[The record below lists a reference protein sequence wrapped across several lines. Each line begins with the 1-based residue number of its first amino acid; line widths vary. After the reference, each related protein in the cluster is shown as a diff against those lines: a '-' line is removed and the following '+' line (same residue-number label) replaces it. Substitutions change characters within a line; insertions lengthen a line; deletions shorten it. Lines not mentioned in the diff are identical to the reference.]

1 MTKKVDLPDSW
12 LNLIIDEFHKQ
23 YMDDIKKII
32 IENKKNGI
40 TIYPPSSKIFNA
52 FKLTEFNTIKV
63 VILGQ
68 DPYHQEG
75 QAHGLSF
82 SVPRNVPP
90 PPSLINIYKELSV
103 DIDPNFD
110 NSNGNLDSWAKQ
122 GVFLLNTTLTVQ
134 KGKPLSHSKIGWS
147 VFTDRVIE
155 VISNN
160 KEKVVFILWGMQAQS
175 KKHLINETKHI
186 ILQSAHPSP
195 LSAHRGFFG
204 SKPFSK
210 TNHYLESNDLK
221 MIEWTNFDL

>member
-52 FKLTEFNTIKV
+52 FKLTEFHTIKV

-82 SVPRNVPP
+82 SVPRNIPP

-134 KGKPLSHSKIGWS
+134 KGKPLSHSKIGWN

-155 VISNN
+155 IISNN

-175 KKHLINETKHI
+175 KKHLINKSKHL
-186 ILQSAHPSP
+186 ILESAHPSP

-204 SKPFSK
+204 SNPFSK
-210 TNHYLESNDLK
+210 ANHYLESNDLK

>member
-40 TIYPPSSKIFNA
+40 TIYPPSSQIFNA

-134 KGKPLSHSKIGWS
+134 KGKPLSHSKIGWNI
-147 VFTDRVIE
+147 FTDRVIE
-155 VISNN
+155 AISNN

-175 KKHLINETKHI
+175 KKQLINKSKHLILE
-186 ILQSAHPSP
+186 SAHPSP

-204 SKPFSK
+204 SNPFSK
-210 TNHYLESNDLK
+210 ANHYLGLNDLK
-221 MIEWTNFDL
+221 TIEWTNFDL

>member
-82 SVPRNVPP
+82 SVPRNIPP

-134 KGKPLSHSKIGWS
+134 KGKPLSHSKIGWNI
-147 VFTDRVIE
+147 FTDRVIE
-155 VISNN
+155 AISNN

-175 KKHLINETKHI
+175 KKHLINKSKHL
-186 ILQSAHPSP
+186 ILESAHPSP

-204 SKPFSK
+204 SNPFSK
-210 TNHYLESNDLK
+210 ANHYLESNDLK

>member
-82 SVPRNVPP
+82 SVPRNIPP

-134 KGKPLSHSKIGWS
+134 KGKPLSHSKIGWN

-155 VISNN
+155 IISNN

-175 KKHLINETKHI
+175 KKHLINKSKHL
-186 ILQSAHPSP
+186 ILESVHPSP

-204 SKPFSK
+204 SNPFSK
-210 TNHYLESNDLK
+210 ANHYLESNDLK

>member
-52 FKLTEFNTIKV
+52 FKLTEFHTIKV

-82 SVPRNVPP
+82 SVPRNIPP

-134 KGKPLSHSKIGWS
+134 KGKPLSHSKIGWN

-175 KKHLINETKHI
+175 KKHLINKSKHL
-186 ILQSAHPSP
+186 ILESAHPSP

-204 SKPFSK
+204 SKPFSRA
-210 TNHYLESNDLK
+210 NNYLVSNDLK
-221 MIEWTNFDL
+221 MVEWTNFDL

>member
-32 IENKKNGI
+32 
-40 TIYPPSSKIFNA
+40 T
-52 FKLTEFNTIKV
+52 LEFNTIKV

>member
-82 SVPRNVPP
+82 SVPRNIPP

-134 KGKPLSHSKIGWS
+134 KGKPLSHSKIGWNI
-147 VFTDRVIE
+147 FTDRVIE
-155 VISNN
+155 AISNN

-175 KKHLINETKHI
+175 KKHLINKSKHL
-186 ILQSAHPSP
+186 ILESAHPSP

-204 SKPFSK
+204 SNPFSK
-210 TNHYLESNDLK
+210 ANHYLESNDLK
-221 MIEWTNFDL
+221 MVEWTNFDL

>member
-110 NSNGNLDSWAKQ
+110 NSNGNLYSWAKQ

-134 KGKPLSHSKIGWS
+134 KGKPLSHSKIGWNI
-147 VFTDRVIE
+147 FTDRVIE
-155 VISNN
+155 AISNN

-175 KKHLINETKHI
+175 KKQLINKSKHLILE
-186 ILQSAHPSP
+186 SAHPSP

-204 SKPFSK
+204 SKPFSRA
-210 TNHYLESNDLK
+210 NNYLVSNDLK
-221 MIEWTNFDL
+221 MVEWTNFDL

>member
-82 SVPRNVPP
+82 SVPRNIPP

-134 KGKPLSHSKIGWS
+134 KGKPLSHSKIGWN

-175 KKHLINETKHI
+175 KKHLINKSKHL
-186 ILQSAHPSP
+186 ILESAHPSP

-204 SKPFSK
+204 SKPFSRA
-210 TNHYLESNDLK
+210 NNYLVSNDLK
-221 MIEWTNFDL
+221 MVEWTNFDL

>member
-82 SVPRNVPP
+82 SVPRNIPP

-134 KGKPLSHSKIGWS
+134 KGKPLSHSKIGWN

-155 VISNN
+155 IISNN

-175 KKHLINETKHI
+175 KKHLINKSKHL
-186 ILQSAHPSP
+186 ILESAHPSP

-204 SKPFSK
+204 SNPFSK
-210 TNHYLESNDLK
+210 ANHYFGLNDLK
-221 MIEWTNFDL
+221 TIEWTNFDL

>member
-52 FKLTEFNTIKV
+52 FKLTKFNTIKV

-82 SVPRNVPP
+82 SVPRNIPP

-134 KGKPLSHSKIGWS
+134 KGKPLSHSKIGWN

-155 VISNN
+155 IISNN

-175 KKHLINETKHI
+175 KKHLINKSKHL
-186 ILQSAHPSP
+186 ILESAHPSP

-204 SKPFSK
+204 SNPLSK
-210 TNHYLESNDLK
+210 ANHYLESNDLK
-221 MIEWTNFDL
+221 MVEWTNFDL

>member
-52 FKLTEFNTIKV
+52 FKLTKFNTIKV

-134 KGKPLSHSKIGWS
+134 KGKPLSHSKIGWN

-155 VISNN
+155 IISNN

-175 KKHLINETKHI
+175 KKHLINKSKHL
-186 ILQSAHPSP
+186 ILESAHPSP

-204 SKPFSK
+204 SNPFSK
-210 TNHYLESNDLK
+210 ANHYLESNDLK

>member
-134 KGKPLSHSKIGWS
+134 KGKPLSHSKIGWNI
-147 VFTDRVIE
+147 FTDRVIE
-155 VISNN
+155 AISNN

-175 KKHLINETKHI
+175 KKQLINKSKHLILE
-186 ILQSAHPSP
+186 SAHPSP

-204 SKPFSK
+204 SKPFSRA
-210 TNHYLESNDLK
+210 NNYLVSNDLK
-221 MIEWTNFDL
+221 MVEWTNFDL

>member
-52 FKLTEFNTIKV
+52 FKLTKFNTIKV

-82 SVPRNVPP
+82 SVPRNIPP

-134 KGKPLSHSKIGWS
+134 KGKPLSHSKIGWN

-155 VISNN
+155 IISNN

-175 KKHLINETKHI
+175 KKHLINKSKHL
-186 ILQSAHPSP
+186 ILESAHPSP

-204 SKPFSK
+204 SNPFSK
-210 TNHYLESNDLK
+210 ANHYLGLNDLK
-221 MIEWTNFDL
+221 TIEWTNFDL

>member
-1 MTKKVDLPDSW
+1 MIKKVDLADSW
-12 LNLIIDEFHKQ
+12 LNLIIDEFHKG
-23 YMDDIKKII
+23 YMDDIKKMI
-32 IENKKNGI
+32 IENKKKGI
-40 TIYPPSSKIFNA
+40 IIYPPSSKIFNA
-52 FKLTEFNTIKV
+52 FKLTEFNLIKV

-82 SVPRNVPP
+82 SVPTNIPP

-103 DIDPNFD
+103 DMDSHFD

-134 KGKPLSHSKIGWS
+134 KGKPLSHSKIGWNL
-147 VFTDRVIE
+147 FTDRVIE

>member
-82 SVPRNVPP
+82 SVPRNIPP

-134 KGKPLSHSKIGWS
+134 KGKPLSHSKIGWN

-155 VISNN
+155 IISNN

-175 KKHLINETKHI
+175 KKHLINKSKHL
-186 ILQSAHPSP
+186 ILESAHPSP

-204 SKPFSK
+204 SNPFSK
-210 TNHYLESNDLK
+210 ANHYLESNDLK
-221 MIEWTNFDL
+221 MVEWTNFDL

>member
-23 YMDDIKKII
+23 YMDDIKIII

-134 KGKPLSHSKIGWS
+134 KGKPLSHSKIGWN

-155 VISNN
+155 IISNN

-175 KKHLINETKHI
+175 KKHLINKSKHL
-186 ILQSAHPSP
+186 ILESAHPSP

-204 SKPFSK
+204 SNPFSK
-210 TNHYLESNDLK
+210 ANHYLESNDLK

>member
-82 SVPRNVPP
+82 SVPRNIPP

-134 KGKPLSHSKIGWS
+134 KGKPLSHSKIGWN

-155 VISNN
+155 IISNN